1 MAEIDRWL
9 AGINYEPGAA
19 RCGRGHSWAK
29 AIADEMDSHVQTG
42 HAPGRASSRIPNPSL
57 AGVVRCGIEPRLAT
71 CLVTRTLY

>member
-42 HAPGRASSRIPNPSL
+42 ACPGQGQLQDSQ
-57 AGVVRCGIEPRLAT
+57 
-71 CLVTRTLY
+71 LVTGGSSALWQ